1 VNAPYRSTPHARID
15 PRPRKVPDPSTTPAL
30 GDVGPGL
37 KRRWRRRP
45 RSIVSI
51 WPSSRWAPVG
61 SRRCPTRQGP
71 RGAGDGAAGMTRVS
85 TMLIAAV
92 LLIAILVGFA
102 LGRMSVGDIV
112 RATSAEWITAI
123 ATLMAVGFAARS
135 AKAAADAAL
144 ATQHAAEGALVL
156 NFLQQYAT
164 AEMLEDLRV
173 LRAWRQDFPDNWVDR
188 WSNQLPI
195 HGQQGKR
202 ARRVDLARRRVT
214 SYFYSADELHRL
226 KLISTDRCRAIVDKT
241 GLSVF
246 FNINI
251 PLEQALRPN
260 VDLSFVSRLRALAGE
275 RELETPIPI
284 GSDDQEA

>member
-1 VNAPYRSTPHARID
+1 
-15 PRPRKVPDPSTTPAL
+15 
-30 GDVGPGL
+30 
-37 KRRWRRRP
+37 
-45 RSIVSI
+45 
-51 WPSSRWAPVG
+51 
-61 SRRCPTRQGP
+61 
-71 RGAGDGAAGMTRVS
+71 MTRVS